1 MLNKEFLKN
10 PFVLSSSL
18 LSKNSIFD
26 KYVKLTNAYLYLND
40 DTKYIEYEQQNSKII
55 LIGYVLD
62 IRDGKKSTNIILK
75 ELLKLYLNSNLEKFY
90 STLDY
95 INGRFVIILSDE
107 NDTRLYTDATSMLPI
122 FYYEEKIFSSHE
134 IIVKEIIKEE
144 YDLELDTSEY
154 GMKNFLDY
162 TNTENVYKF
171 NPNHYFTFKD
181 KEFKRYFPRENY
193 KIQNLETVINNTRC
207 YYATQ
212 LNWLTENYKKIYVS
226 LTGGFDSK
234 LSLALIKP
242 IVTQVEFF
250 TYMYKY
256 KNHTK
261 YDSLN
266 SFHKIYY
273 KDKVIVDNLVY
284 NFNLKHKYFYFNDYE
299 VPKEYINELGKHVSS
314 DHSYK
319 LSYLTKKEFE
329 SDSVHV
335 KSTLYELAKLPYNE
349 KSDMRIVDSWIIQA
363 MRKWAPKNIQNDSE
377 KLKEMYRLYKKR
389 NLVNEIIKLEY
400 NLPLMVY
407 WEFRMGNWHSS
418 LTQET
423 DFLIDTFIFIN
434 NRYMLNQLI
443 SLSKEDRMEKK
454 YLTSIVKEY
463 WPALNYFKANS
474 FDTLEDKID

>member
-1 MLNKEFLKN
+1 
-10 PFVLSSSL
+10 
-18 LSKNSIFD
+18 
-26 KYVKLTNAYLYLND
+26 
-40 DTKYIEYEQQNSKII
+40 
-55 LIGYVLD
+55 
-62 IRDGKKSTNIILK
+62 
-75 ELLKLYLNSNLEKFY
+75 
-90 STLDY
+90 
-95 INGRFVIILSDE
+95 
-107 NDTRLYTDATSMLPI
+107 
-122 FYYEEKIFSSHE
+122 
-134 IIVKEIIKEE
+134 
-144 YDLELDTSEY
+144 
-154 GMKNFLDY
+154 
-162 TNTENVYKF
+162 
-171 NPNHYFTFKD
+171 
-181 KEFKRYFPRENY
+181 NY

-207 YYATQ
+207 YYSTQ

-335 KSTLYELAKLPYNE
+335 KSTLY
-349 KSDMRIVDSWIIQA
+349 
-363 MRKWAPKNIQNDSE
+363 
-377 KLKEMYRLYKKR
+377 
-389 NLVNEIIKLEY
+389 
-400 NLPLMVY
+400 
-407 WEFRMGNWHSS
+407 
-418 LTQET
+418 
-423 DFLIDTFIFIN
+423 
-434 NRYMLNQLI
+434 
-443 SLSKEDRMEKK
+443 
-454 YLTSIVKEY
+454 
-463 WPALNYFKANS
+463 
-474 FDTLEDKID
+474 